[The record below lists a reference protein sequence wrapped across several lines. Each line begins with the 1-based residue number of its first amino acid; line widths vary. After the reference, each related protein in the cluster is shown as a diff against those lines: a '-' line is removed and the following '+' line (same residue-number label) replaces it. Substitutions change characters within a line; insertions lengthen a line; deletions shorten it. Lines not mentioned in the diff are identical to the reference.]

1 MASGR
6 LRKATYAALM
16 LLGAVLWLSALLLL
30 AQTAQ
35 SSAQFDR
42 LQNWILLVNAAGV
55 VILLLLIGVSLV
67 RLVRDYRGHIAGAR
81 LKARMLAMFVIL
93 AVLPLGLVYYYA
105 VQFLNRGI
113 DSWFNVDVEVGL
125 SNAIELSRLSLDLR
139 TRDYLDRTQS
149 MAAEM
154 APMENPELL
163 SRLSG
168 MRRDYGAADI
178 TVFGQASRIIG
189 TSSAEP
195 MIVVPS
201 LPSDEVVMQLRQR
214 RPFVNLEPGPDSA
227 FQVRVVV
234 PVPDLRPG
242 AEPRVVQAF
251 YPLVD
256 RLASLAESVEQSFTR
271 YNELSFL
278 RTPLKY
284 TFTLTLTLIL
294 LLSLLGAVYGAF
306 FFSRRLVAPIQQ
318 LVAGTRA
325 VARGDFDT
333 RLPVPA
339 RDEIGFL
346 VNSFNDMTRQ
356 LARARHAAQSSEQ
369 RLESERTSLA
379 IILARLS
386 TGVLALEPDL
396 TIRIANQAAG
406 AILGVDVEQLSGR
419 PLAEAAQDQPLLEQF
434 ANVVGQRLLAQEHE
448 WREQVALRGEAGRR
462 VLMCACTG
470 LPGEAGRDGGHV
482 VVFDDITAL
491 LQAQRDAAWGEV
503 ARRLAHEIKNPLT
516 PIQLSAERLRRRYL
530 EHMSAQDGEL
540 LDRATHTIVQQVE
553 AMKQMVNAF
562 SEYARAPDMK
572 FGRLD
577 LNQLIA
583 EVAELY
589 RAQEGKVSIGVELD
603 TALPPV
609 EADAGR
615 IRQLLHNLIRNAL
628 EALEGQP
635 SAAITVTSRLAWVHD
650 QQMAAISVEDNG
662 PGFQIDAVEEI
673 FEPYV
678 TSKPRGTGLG
688 LAIVKKLVEEHGGR
702 IEARNRE
709 QGGACVSILLPV
721 DETAREA
728 MLANHAWRKE
738 QRRERA

>member
-1 MASGR
+1 MASGK
-6 LRKATYAALM
+6 LKKGIYGALM
-16 LLGAVLWLSALLLL
+16 LLGAALWLGALLLL

-35 SSAQFDR
+35 SSAEYDR

-67 RLVRDYRGHIAGAR
+67 RLVRDYRMHVAGAR
-81 LKARMLAMFVIL
+81 LKARMLMMFVVL
-93 AVLPLGLVYYYA
+93 AVLPLLLVYYYA
-105 VQFLNRGI
+105 IQFLNTGI
-113 DSWFNVDVEVGL
+113 DSWFDVDIDRGL
-125 SNAIELSRLSLDLR
+125 SNALELSRLSLDMR
-139 TRDYLDRTQS
+139 TRDYLERTQS
-149 MAAEM
+149 MAGDM
-154 APMENPELL
+154 AMMSNRELL
-163 SRLSG
+163 ANLSAL
-168 MRRDYGAADI
+168 RRDYGADDV

-195 MIVVPS
+195 MIAVPA
-201 LPSDEVVMQLRQR
+201 LPSDEIVMQLRQR
-214 RPFVNLEPGPDSA
+214 RPFINLEPALAGT

-242 AEPRVVQAF
+242 AESRVVQAF
-251 YPLVD
+251 FPLAD
-256 RLASLAESVEQSFTR
+256 RLASLAETVEESYTR
-271 YNELSFL
+271 YNELAFL

-284 TFTLTLTLIL
+284 TFTLTLTLML

-325 VARGDFDT
+325 VAKGDFNT

-346 VNSFNDMTRQ
+346 VNAFNDMTRR
-356 LARARHAAQSSEQ
+356 LAQARREAQFSEQ

-406 AILGVDVEQLSGR
+406 GILAVDVDQLAGK
-419 PLAEAAQDQPLLEQF
+419 PLAEAANDGPLLQQF
-434 ANVVGQRLLAQEHE
+434 ANLVGQRVLAGEHE
-448 WREQVALRGEAGRR
+448 WREQLVLQAESGRR
-462 VLMCACTG
+462 VLMCACTA
-470 LPGEAGRDGGHV
+470 LPGDSADGAGHV

-491 LQAQRDAAWGEV
+491 VQAQRDAAWGEV

-516 PIQLSAERLRRRYL
+516 PIQLSAERLRRKYL
-530 EHMSAQDGEL
+530 TAMPPEEAQL

-572 FGRLD
+572 FRALN
-577 LNQLIA
+577 LNQLIS
-583 EVAELY
+583 EVVDLY
-589 RAQEGKVSIGVELD
+589 RVQEGVTAITLELD
-603 TALPPV
+603 AGLPPV
-609 EADAGR
+609 QADAGR
-615 IRQLLHNLIRNAL
+615 VRQILHNLIRNAI
-628 EALEGQP
+628 EALEGQTDAHIRIATESCSIDKHP
-635 SAAITVTSRLAWVHD
+635 MVAMI
-650 QQMAAISVEDNG
+650 VEDNG
-662 PGFQIDAVEEI
+662 PGFQIDATQEI

-678 TSKPRGTGLG
+678 TSKPKGTGLG

-709 QGGACVSILLPV
+709 HGGACMSILMPL
-721 DETAREA
+721 DESAREA
-728 MLANHAWRKE
+728 MLANKSWRSE
-738 QRRERA
+738 QRRVRA

>member
-1 MASGR
+1 
-6 LRKATYAALM
+6 
-16 LLGAVLWLSALLLL
+16 VLWLSALLLL
-30 AQTAQ
+30 AETAQ

-42 LQNWILLVNAAGV
+42 LQGWILLVNVAGV
-55 VILLLLIGVSLV
+55 VVLLLLIGVSLA
-67 RLVRDYRGHIAGAR
+67 RLVRDYRQHVAGAR
-81 LKARMLAMFVIL
+81 LKARMLLVFVLL
-93 AVLPLGLVYYYA
+93 AVLPLLLVYYYA

-113 DSWFNVDVEVGL
+113 DSWFNVELEQGL
-125 SNAIELSRLSLDLR
+125 VNAIELSRLSLDQR
-139 TRDYLDRTQS
+139 TRDFLERTQA
-149 MAAEM
+149 MADDM
-154 APMENPELL
+154 APMDSAELL
-163 SRLSG
+163 GSLSSL
-168 MRRDYGAADI
+168 RREYGATDI
-178 TVFGQASRIIG
+178 AVFGQASRIIG
-189 TSSAEP
+189 TSSSEP
-195 MIVVPS
+195 MIAVPT
-201 LPSDEVVMQLRQR
+201 LPSEEIIFQLRQR
-214 RPFVNLEPGPDSA
+214 RPFVNLEPAPGGV
-227 FQVRVVV
+227 FQVRVIV
-234 PVPDLRPG
+234 PVATLQPG

-251 YPLVD
+251 YPLTD
-256 RLASLAESVEQSFTR
+256 RLAGLAESVEQSFTR
-271 YNELSFL
+271 YKELEFL

-325 VARGDFDT
+325 VAKGDFDT
-333 RLPVPA
+333 RLPVPG

-346 VNSFNDMTRQ
+346 VNSFNDMTRR
-356 LARARHAAQSSEQ
+356 LAQARQEAQNSEQ

-406 AILGVDVEQLSGR
+406 AILDVDAEQMTGR
-419 PLAEAAQDQPLLEQF
+419 PLAEAAGEAASLLAQF
-434 ANVVGQRLLAQEHE
+434 AGVIGRRLLAGEHE
-448 WREQVALRGEAGRR
+448 WREQVVLRGQAGRR
-462 VLMCACTG
+462 VLMCACTA
-470 LPGEAGRDGGHV
+470 LPVDAVGEGGHV

-516 PIQLSAERLRRRYL
+516 PIQLSAERLRRKYL
-530 EHMSAQDGEL
+530 GRMAEDEAQL

-572 FGRLD
+572 FAPLD
-577 LNQLIA
+577 LNQLII
-583 EVAELY
+583 EVVDLY
-589 RAQEGKVSIGVELD
+589 RAQEASHAIRLD
-603 TALPPV
+603 LDGGLSAI
-609 EADAGR
+609 EADVGR
-615 IRQLLHNLIRNAL
+615 VRQILHNLLRNAL
-628 EALEGQP
+628 EALEGQEDGEVVVSSEAHAGQEP
-635 SAAITVTSRLAWVHD
+635 AMVRFC
-650 QQMAAISVEDNG
+650 VEDNG
-662 PGFQIDAVEEI
+662 PGFQADVVSEV

-678 TSKPRGTGLG
+678 TSKPKGTGLG

-709 QGGACVSILLPV
+709 QGGARVSILLPV

-728 MLANHAWRKE
+728 ALAHQGWRKE
-738 QRRERA
+738 PRRERA

>member
-1 MASGR
+1 MASGK
-6 LRKATYAALM
+6 LKKGIYGALM
-16 LLGAVLWLSALLLL
+16 LLGAALWLSALLLL

-35 SSAQFDR
+35 SSAEFDR

-67 RLVRDYRGHIAGAR
+67 RLVRDYRMHVAGAR
-81 LKARMLAMFVIL
+81 LKARMLIMFVVL
-93 AVLPLGLVYYYA
+93 AVLPLLLVYYYA
-105 VQFLNRGI
+105 IQFLNAGI
-113 DSWFNVDVEVGL
+113 DSWFDVDIDRGL
-125 SNAIELSRLSLDLR
+125 SNALELSRLSLDIR
-139 TRDYLDRTQS
+139 TRDYLERTQS
-149 MAAEM
+149 MAGDM
-154 APMENPELL
+154 ATMSNRELL
-163 SRLSG
+163 ANLSAL
-168 MRRDYGAADI
+168 RRDYGADDV

-195 MIVVPS
+195 MIAVPA
-201 LPSDEVVMQLRQR
+201 LPSDEIVMQLRQR
-214 RPFVNLEPGPDSA
+214 RPFINLEPALAGT

-242 AEPRVVQAF
+242 AESRVVQAF
-251 YPLVD
+251 FPLAD
-256 RLASLAESVEQSFTR
+256 RLASLAETVEESYTR
-271 YNELSFL
+271 YNELAFL

-284 TFTLTLTLIL
+284 TFTLTLTLML

-325 VARGDFDT
+325 VAKGDFDT

-346 VNSFNDMTRQ
+346 VNAFNDMTRR
-356 LARARHAAQSSEQ
+356 LAQARREAQFSEQ

-406 AILGVDVEQLSGR
+406 GILAVDVDQLAGK
-419 PLAEAAQDQPLLEQF
+419 PLAEVADQGPLLQQF
-434 ANVVGQRLLAQEHE
+434 ANLVGQRLLAGEHE
-448 WREQVALRGEAGRR
+448 WREQLVLQAESGRR
-462 VLMCACTG
+462 VLMCACTA
-470 LPGEAGRDGGHV
+470 LPGDSADGAGHV

-491 LQAQRDAAWGEV
+491 VQAQRDAAWGEV

-516 PIQLSAERLRRRYL
+516 PIQLSAERLRRKYL
-530 EHMSAQDGEL
+530 TAMPPEEAQL

-572 FGRLD
+572 FRALQ
-577 LNQLIA
+577 LNQLVS
-583 EVAELY
+583 EVVDLY
-589 RAQEGKVSIGVELD
+589 RVQEGVTAITLELD
-603 TALPPV
+603 AGLPPV
-609 EADAGR
+609 QADAGR
-615 IRQLLHNLIRNAL
+615 FRQILHNLIRNAI
-628 EALEGQP
+628 EALEGQADAHIRIATESCSIDNHP
-635 SAAITVTSRLAWVHD
+635 MVAMI
-650 QQMAAISVEDNG
+650 VEDNG
-662 PGFQIDAVEEI
+662 PGFQIDAIREI

-678 TSKPRGTGLG
+678 TSKPKGTGLG

-709 QGGACVSILLPV
+709 QGGARVSILIPL
-721 DETAREA
+721 DESAREA
-728 MLANHAWRKE
+728 MLANKSWRSE
-738 QRRERA
+738 QRRVRG

>member
-1 MASGR
+1 MASGK
-6 LRKATYAALM
+6 LKKGIYGALM
-16 LLGAVLWLSALLLL
+16 LLGAALWLSALLLL

-35 SSAQFDR
+35 SSAEFDR

-67 RLVRDYRGHIAGAR
+67 RLVRDYRMHVAGAR
-81 LKARMLAMFVIL
+81 LKARMLIMFVVL
-93 AVLPLGLVYYYA
+93 AVLPLLLVYYYA
-105 VQFLNRGI
+105 IQFLNAGI
-113 DSWFNVDVEVGL
+113 DSWFDVDIDRGL
-125 SNAIELSRLSLDLR
+125 SNALELSRLSLDIR
-139 TRDYLDRTQS
+139 TRDYLERTQS
-149 MAAEM
+149 MAGDM
-154 APMENPELL
+154 AMMSNRELL
-163 SRLSG
+163 ANLSAL
-168 MRRDYGAADI
+168 RRDYGADDV

-195 MIVVPS
+195 MIAVPA
-201 LPSDEVVMQLRQR
+201 LPSDEIVMQLRQR
-214 RPFVNLEPGPDSA
+214 RPFINLEPALAGT

-234 PVPDLRPG
+234 SVPDLRPG
-242 AEPRVVQAF
+242 AESRVVQAF
-251 YPLVD
+251 FPLAD
-256 RLASLAESVEQSFTR
+256 RLASLAETVEESYTR
-271 YNELSFL
+271 YNELAFL

-284 TFTLTLTLIL
+284 TFTLTLTLML

-325 VARGDFDT
+325 VAKGDFDT

-346 VNSFNDMTRQ
+346 VNAFNDMTRR
-356 LARARHAAQSSEQ
+356 LAQARREAQFSEQ

-406 AILGVDVEQLSGR
+406 GILAVDVDQLAGQ
-419 PLAEAAQDQPLLEQF
+419 PLAEAAKEGPLLQQF
-434 ANVVGQRLLAQEHE
+434 ANLVGQRLLAGEHE
-448 WREQVALRGEAGRR
+448 WREQLVLQAESGRR
-462 VLMCACTG
+462 VLMCACTA
-470 LPGEAGRDGGHV
+470 LPGESADGAGHV

-491 LQAQRDAAWGEV
+491 VQAQRDAAWGEV

-530 EHMSAQDGEL
+530 AAMPPEEAQL

-572 FGRLD
+572 FRALQ
-577 LNQLIA
+577 LNQLIS
-583 EVAELY
+583 EVVDLY
-589 RAQEGKVSIGVELD
+589 RVQEGVTAITLELD
-603 TALPPV
+603 PGLPPV
-609 EADAGR
+609 QADAGR
-615 IRQLLHNLIRNAL
+615 FRQILHNLIRNAI
-628 EALEGQP
+628 EALEGQADAQIRIATESCSIDNHP
-635 SAAITVTSRLAWVHD
+635 MVAMI
-650 QQMAAISVEDNG
+650 VEDNG
-662 PGFQIDAVEEI
+662 PGFQIDTIREI

-678 TSKPRGTGLG
+678 TSKPKGTGLG

-709 QGGACVSILLPV
+709 QGGACVSILIAL
-721 DETAREA
+721 DESAREA
-728 MLANHAWRKE
+728 MLANKSWRSE
-738 QRRERA
+738 QRRVRG

>member
-1 MASGR
+1 MASGK
-6 LRKATYAALM
+6 LKKGIYGALM
-16 LLGAVLWLSALLLL
+16 LLGAALWLSALLLL

-35 SSAQFDR
+35 SSAEFDR

-67 RLVRDYRGHIAGAR
+67 RLVRDYRMHVAGAR
-81 LKARMLAMFVIL
+81 LKARMLIMFVVL
-93 AVLPLGLVYYYA
+93 AVLPLLLVYYYA
-105 VQFLNRGI
+105 IQFLNAGI
-113 DSWFNVDVEVGL
+113 DSWFDVDIDRGL
-125 SNAIELSRLSLDLR
+125 SNALELSRLSLDMR
-139 TRDYLDRTQS
+139 TRDYLERTQS
-149 MAAEM
+149 MAGDM
-154 APMENPELL
+154 AMMSNRELL
-163 SRLSG
+163 ANLSAL
-168 MRRDYGAADI
+168 RRDYGADDV

-189 TSSAEP
+189 TSSAEA
-195 MIVVPS
+195 MIAVPA
-201 LPSDEVVMQLRQR
+201 LPSDEIVMQLRQR
-214 RPFVNLEPGPDSA
+214 RPFINLEPALAGT

-242 AEPRVVQAF
+242 AESRVVQAF
-251 YPLVD
+251 FPLAD
-256 RLASLAESVEQSFTR
+256 RLASLAETVEESYTR
-271 YNELSFL
+271 YNELAFL

-284 TFTLTLTLIL
+284 TFTLTLTLML

-325 VARGDFDT
+325 VAKGDFDT

-346 VNSFNDMTRQ
+346 VNAFNDMTRR
-356 LARARHAAQSSEQ
+356 LAQARREAQFSEQ

-406 AILGVDVEQLSGR
+406 GILAVDVDQLAGK
-419 PLAEAAQDQPLLEQF
+419 PLAEAADEGPLLQQF
-434 ANVVGQRLLAQEHE
+434 ANLVGQRLLAGEHE
-448 WREQVALRGEAGRR
+448 WREQLVLQAESGRR
-462 VLMCACTG
+462 VLMCACTA
-470 LPGEAGRDGGHV
+470 LPGDSADGAGHV

-491 LQAQRDAAWGEV
+491 VQAQRDAAWGEV

-516 PIQLSAERLRRRYL
+516 PIQLSAERLRRKYL
-530 EHMSAQDGEL
+530 TAMPPEEAQV

-572 FGRLD
+572 FRALN
-577 LNQLIA
+577 LNQLVS
-583 EVAELY
+583 EVVDLY
-589 RAQEGKVSIGVELD
+589 RVQEGVTAITLQLD
-603 TALPPV
+603 AGLPPV
-609 EADAGR
+609 QADAGR
-615 IRQLLHNLIRNAL
+615 FRQILHNLIRNAI
-628 EALEGQP
+628 EALEGQADAHIRIATESCSIDNHP
-635 SAAITVTSRLAWVHD
+635 MVAMV
-650 QQMAAISVEDNG
+650 VEDNG
-662 PGFQIDAVEEI
+662 PGFQIDATQEI

-678 TSKPRGTGLG
+678 TSKPKGTGLG

-709 QGGACVSILLPV
+709 QGGACVSILIPL
-721 DETAREA
+721 DESAREA
-728 MLANHAWRKE
+728 MLANKSWRSE
-738 QRRERA
+738 QRRVRV